1 MKRLFIAIKINPDR
15 EFLQLYEELRT
26 QLKFEKITWVSLH
39 NVHITLKFLGD
50 TPEDK
55 VEAVAAGMKK
65 AAEGIS
71 PFSFRLGGLGIF
83 GSSYQPR
90 VIWAGIKDWKELA
103 GIGEKIIREMEVLGW
118 ERDRQNFVPHLTI
131 GRIKFI
137 KDKQTFQEVIGEYK
151 HVDIQEVNV
160 TEVRLY
166 ESELTR
172 QGPVY
177 TVIDR
182 VELR

>member
-15 EFLQLYEELRT
+15 EFLQLYEELRS
-26 QLKFEKITWVSLH
+26 QLKFEKITWVSPH

-151 HVDIQEVNV
+151 HVDIQEVTV

-172 QGPVY
+172 EGPVY

-182 VELR
+182 VEL